1 MLEKIK
7 EEVCRWNKELPKHNL
22 VKWTSG
28 NVSYKDPETNLVVIK
43 PSGVMFDDLEQNMM
57 SVVDLEG
64 NVIEGD
70 LKPSVDTKS
79 HLYVYKHTD
88 GINSIVHTHSPF
100 ATSFAIR
107 GKNLDTY
114 TTTAANMFK
123 RTVKCTDFAIIGEEE
138 IGKQIVENYDNDKA
152 MLLRNHGVFTFAETC
167 EDAVKNAVLLEEVA
181 EYTHYALLHQD
192 STVQPL
198 DQEAIEK
205 SNEFYKNNYGQK
217 N

>member
-7 EEVCRWNKELPKHNL
+7 EIVCYWNRELPRHNL

-28 NVSYKDPETNLVVIK
+28 NVSYKDPKSNLVVIK
-43 PSGVMFDDLEQNMM
+43 PSGVMFDTLEPSMM

-64 NVIEGD
+64 NLIEGD

-79 HLYVYKHTD
+79 HLYVYKHIST
-88 GINSIVHTHSPF
+88 INSIVHTHSPF

-114 TTTAANMFK
+114 TTTAANMFVDS
-123 RTVKCTDFAIIGEEE
+123 VKCTNFAIIGEEE
-138 IGKQIVENYDNDKA
+138 IGKQIVENYTNDKA
-152 MLLRNHGVFTFAETC
+152 MLLRNHGVFTFGQTC
-167 EDAVKNAVLLEEVA
+167 EEAVKNAVLLEEVA
-181 EYTHYALLHQD
+181 EYSHYALLHND
-192 STVQPL
+192 SNVKPL
-198 DQEAIEK
+198 DKDVIKK
-205 SNEFYKNNYGQK
+205 SNDFYKNHYGQT